1 MRHLRGLE
9 DHLGGTP
16 PSKAG
21 EGVGLEEM
29 KGLAL
34 DELSLRCL

>member
-1 MRHLRGLE
+1 MRQLRGLE

-16 PSKAG
+16 PSKA
-21 EGVGLEEM
+21 EGVGLEET